1 MTLTN
6 PTPQANPFGP
16 GVVNF
21 ACAPNFAPTRIA
33 TPGPNGFPL
42 AKFAPGAV
50 AGPGYSPFIRFKG
63 SGVVYNAPIVAVGNG
78 PFDVTH
84 HTNTGD
90 RVLGIHIAGKSKPGQ
105 FAESWA
111 DLLFVKGFDAGQPIV
126 YLSTDA
132 GQPLTAVLER
142 STYVP
147 ALNNA
152 AFKGVNTLLS
162 GSLRA
167 EERARQP
174 EHHPV
179 GTPVGEVRSARRS
192 NAATCGPGSRSSCSP
207 DRPNPIGVHRAQILA
222 VEGLAILAGSCRER
236 RPAPPDDRSRQT
248 PKIVVVYARRP
259 RVPSPFR
266 SSRSACWL
274 GRHLVVFGLP

>member
-1 MTLTN
+1 VTLTN

-179 GTPVGEVRSARRS
+179 GTPVGEV
-192 NAATCGPGSRSSCSP
+192 
-207 DRPNPIGVHRAQILA
+207 
-222 VEGLAILAGSCRER
+222 
-236 RPAPPDDRSRQT
+236 
-248 PKIVVVYARRP
+248 VVYACRP